1 MAETKE
7 SVESVEYI
15 TVAEFAEKAGVSKQ
29 AVYQRLNKKLKPY
42 VKMVDG
48 AKMLNTKA
56 LEEVY
61 GQSVEQG
68 VEQELEQENQE
79 NSKETQEN
87 SKENQDIIKALLEQL
102 KTKDIQISELNERLA
117 YEQRNHSR
125 TQLLLVEKEHKLQ
138 MIEDLQKKQ
147 MEGKNESEKEANTS
161 DLQPGEGQNISS
173 EEIYKGMIKT
183 RKWWEFWKR

>member
-79 NSKETQEN
+79 NSKE
-87 SKENQDIIKALLEQL
+87 NQDIIKALLEQL

-147 MEGKNESEKEANTS
+147 MEGKDESEKEANTS